1 MAASSSSVALVWMP
15 KWKSPRYRS
24 IPANTASR
32 FNSGSA
38 GQNKAA
44 LRLAQ
49 KYGVSYDEIMRWKAE
64 GHGFGEIDKAYGLLA
79 KTKDQ
84 GTTVAGFF
92 ALRDGGKGWGQIAKI
107 YGVSL
112 KGNNGSGDKDDSH
125 DNGGGHDHGHSHG
138 EHRDAPKAAEPA
150 EPAEAPRAAA
160 KGPKKAAKAA
170 AVSTVKV
177 SYEDTPNPNARK
189 FTCSVTVIEKGS
201 LSFNETTEANSH
213 PLGRTVWAVGNVKSI
228 FAVKDFV
235 TVIKTDEADWDAL
248 TGPVIAAIQQG
259 LAERDA

>member
-1 MAASSSSVALVWMP
+1 MIRSLLGLPVRVVKKVLGLGAKPAAAP
-15 KWKSPRYRS
+15 PPPAPRPPPRPR
-24 IPANTASR
+24 PAAPE
-32 FNSGSA
+32 A
-38 GQNKAA
+38 GP
-44 LRLAQ
+44 
-49 KYGVSYDEIMRWKAE
+49 GG
-64 GHGFGEIDKAYGLLA
+64 GHDHGH
-79 KTKDQ
+79 
-84 GTTVAGFF
+84 
-92 ALRDGGKGWGQIAKI
+92 
-107 YGVSL
+107 
-112 KGNNGSGDKDDSH
+112 SH
-125 DNGGGHDHGHSHG
+125 DHGGGHDHGHSHG